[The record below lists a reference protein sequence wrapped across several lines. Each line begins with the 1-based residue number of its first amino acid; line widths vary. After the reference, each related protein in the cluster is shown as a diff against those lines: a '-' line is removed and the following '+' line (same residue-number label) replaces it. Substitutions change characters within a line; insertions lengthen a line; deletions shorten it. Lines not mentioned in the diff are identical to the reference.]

1 MIINYTAPPTC
12 ARFMKSEAFIRLI
25 AGPVGSGKT
34 TAIIHEMLRRSI
46 EQHKAPDGLR
56 YTRWAICRQT
66 LTQLKATVLKDI
78 LSWLGKLAEW
88 KVSENTI
95 YIRFGDVR
103 SEWLLIPMEE
113 PEDQRRLLSSQ
124 LTGAW
129 ISEGIEIDADLVAPI
144 AGRCGRYPGA
154 NLGGASWAGVLIDTN
169 MPTEGTPWHTI
180 MAVDTP
186 PEWHILVQPG
196 GMDPNAENLEWLNQT
211 PETLKLSPGDPAR
224 LAQGRVYYT
233 RQLHGNNPDWVKRYI
248 HAQYGNDPSGT
259 AVFRGTFK
267 TQTEDGRPWHVV
279 DSIEPIVSR
288 PLIIGQ
294 DFGRDPC
301 AVIGQLDHMGR
312 LLILGEVNSHEIGLE
327 LHIQMSLKPALM
339 MPRYMGMMI
348 MMVGDPSGANRDTLY
363 EETCFDLLKK
373 SGFNAYPAPTNN
385 IDARLRAC
393 EGFFMGARGAGP
405 AIIIDRSNCPQ
416 LIRAL
421 NGGYRFAYT
430 RQGISKPLPE
440 KNEFS
445 HIADAFQYL
454 CLACHGGLTNMLS
467 TRLTRQRSTTATT
480 PPPSAMGWT

>member
-1 MIINYTAPPTC
+1 MNIYYSAPPTC
-12 ARFMKSEAFIRLI
+12 ARFMKSQALIRLI

-34 TAIIHEMLRRSI
+34 TAVIHEMLRRSI
-46 EQHKAPDGLR
+46 EQHKAPDGFR

-66 LTQLKATVLKDI
+66 LSQLKLTVLKDI
-78 LSWLGKLAEW
+78 TAWLGPLCEW
-88 KVSENTI
+88 KVSENTVHV
-95 YIRFGDVR
+95 RFGDVR
-103 SEWLLIPMEE
+103 SEWLLVPMEE

-144 AGRCGRYPGA
+144 LGRCGRYPNA
-154 NLGGASWAGVLIDTN
+154 SLGGCTWQGVIVDTN

-186 PEWHILVQPG
+186 PEWQIFIQPG
-196 GMDPNAENLEWLNQT
+196 GMDPNAENLQWLNQT
-211 PETLKLSPGDPAR
+211 PDTLKLGEDNPAR
-224 LAQGRVYYT
+224 LAQGRLYYT
-233 RQLHGNNPDWVKRYI
+233 RQLHGNNPDWVRRYI

-259 AVFRGTFK
+259 AVFRETFRP
-267 TQTEDGRPWHVV
+267 QTPDGKPWHVT
-279 DSIEPIVSR
+279 DSIAPIASK
-288 PLIIGQ
+288 PLIVGQ

-301 AVIGQLDHMGR
+301 AVIGQLDNLGR
-312 LLILGEVNSHEIGLE
+312 LLILGEVNSHEMGLE
-327 LHIQMSLKPALM
+327 LHIQMSLKPMLM
-339 MPRYMGMMI
+339 QPRYMGMML
-348 MMVGDPSGANRDTLY
+348 MMVGDPSGAARDTLY

-385 IDARLRAC
+385 LDARLRAV
-393 EGFFMGARGAGP
+393 EGFFLGARGAGP
-405 AIIIDRSNCPQ
+405 AILIDKQNCPQ
-416 LIRAL
+416 LVRAL

-430 RQGISKPLPE
+430 RQGMAKPQPE

-467 TRLTRQRSTTATT
+467 TRLLRQRNSTSVA
-480 PPPSAMGWT
+480 PAPSAAGWT

>member
-1 MIINYTAPPTC
+1 MNINYTAPPTC
-12 ARFMKSEAFIRLI
+12 ARMMKSQALIRLI

-34 TAIIHEMLRRSI
+34 TAVIHEMLRRSL
-46 EQHKAPDGLR
+46 EQHKAPDGYR

-66 LTQLKATVLKDI
+66 LSQLKQTVLKDI
-78 LSWLGKLAEW
+78 LGWFGPLAEY
-88 KVSENTI
+88 KVSESTI
-95 YIRFGDVR
+95 HIRFGDVR
-103 SEWLLIPMEE
+103 SEWILVPMED

-129 ISEGIEIDADLVAPI
+129 ISEGIEVDANIVAPI
-144 AGRCGRYPGA
+144 LGRCARYPNA
-154 NLGGASWAGVLIDTN
+154 ALGGCTWSGIIIDTN

-180 MAVDTP
+180 MAMDTP
-186 PEWHILVQPG
+186 PEWQIFIQPG
-196 GMDPNAENLEWLNQT
+196 GMEPNAENLEWLNQT
-211 PETLKLSPGDPAR
+211 PETLKLKPDDPVR
-224 LAQGRVYYT
+224 LAQGRVYYS

-248 HAQYGNDPSGT
+248 HAKYGNDPSGA
-259 AVFRGTFK
+259 AVFRETFK
-267 TQTEDGRPWHVV
+267 AQTSDGRPWHVV
-279 DSIEPIVSR
+279 DELQPITAR

-312 LLILGEVNSHEIGLE
+312 LLVLGECNSHEMGLE
-327 LHIQMSLKPALM
+327 LHIQMSLKPQLM
-339 MPRYMGMMI
+339 LPRYLGMMI
-348 MMVGDPSGANRDTLY
+348 MMVGDPSGASRDTLY

-393 EGFFMGARGAGP
+393 EGYFMGARGAGP
-405 AIIIDRSNCPQ
+405 AIIIDKTNCPN

-430 RQGISKPLPE
+430 KQGMAKPLPE
-440 KNEFS
+440 KNEHS

-467 TRLTRQRSTTATT
+467 TRLFRQKQINSQQ
-480 PPPSAMGWT
+480 PQVSAAGWT